1 MSRSL
6 TRRDALTGG
15 AVAVLAGLAG
25 CSGMTPFVGKQIE
38 NSRTIDP
45 SGIDDLVVDLD
56 GGDVTLQAAER
67 QDLAIEYVK
76 KSSSVQVDLSKLH
89 FRTTRSGG
97 TLSLQSEWN
106 GGDNTFGGRPQLA
119 LDAIVPRQLSVSRID
134 TVVGDVTVT
143 GTAGDITLET
153 ETGDLVVTGV
163 EGTVTATTNTGDVE
177 VTDPEV
183 IGDLRTN
190 TGDVEADVP
199 AIEGTTRVATDTGD
213 VSVRVAS
220 DVNADLVART
230 ETGEVTIDGP
240 SLSDGE
246 RTGDF
251 VGSTVRGTLGEGG
264 PRLIVETETGD
275 VTVRTLE

>member
-56 GGDVTLQAAER
+56 GGDVSLQAAER

-76 KSSSVQVDLSKLH
+76 KSSSVRVDLSKLH

-97 TLSLQSEWN
+97 TLSLHSEWN
-106 GGDNTFGGRPQLA
+106 GGDNPFGGRPQLA
-119 LDAIVPRQLSVSRID
+119 LDAIVPTKLSVSRIE

-163 EGTVTATTNTGDVE
+163 KGTVSANTNTGDVE
-177 VTDPEV
+177 VTDPDA

-199 AIEGTTRVATDTGD
+199 AMEGPTRVDTETGD
-213 VSVRVAS
+213 ATVSVAS
-220 DVNADLVART
+220 DLDADLVART
-230 ETGEVTIDGP
+230 ETGEVTIDGI
-240 SLSDGE
+240 SLSDPE
-246 RTGDF
+246 RTGDV
-251 VGSTVRGTLGEGG
+251 VGSKVSGLLGDGG
-264 PRLIVETETGD
+264 PRLLVETETGD
-275 VTVRTLE
+275 VTVRSLE